1 MHWFYDPEITESS
14 TAIFERE
21 LTHFKALRI
30 RNDDQIVITNGLGV
44 SHKAVVVDVSSG
56 QIRLLAKSI
65 ANEQSVTIHLVQ
77 ALAKGGRDEAAVQ
90 NACELGVASVTPFQA
105 KRSIVEWGSKT
116 ARNQERWHQIAV
128 SAMKQ
133 SQQSFLPT
141 IGSLST
147 AKDLVGSGLKLVLD
161 PGAEK
166 SLSEIDLSPEI
177 TIVVGPEGGFEAGEL
192 NLLMSNGF
200 KAVRLGNSVLR
211 TSSAGPAAIAAIQAL
226 SGSWNNG

>member
-77 ALAKGGRDEAAVQ
+77 ALAKGGRDESAVQ
-90 NACELGVASVTPFQA
+90 TACELGVASVTPFQA

-116 ARNQERWHQIAV
+116 ARNQERWQPCSGRKRPAEQTCPISRLCEDGV
-128 SAMKQ
+128 SHEVQ
-133 SQQSFLPT
+133 RDQ
-141 IGSLST
+141 
-147 AKDLVGSGLKLVLD
+147 
-161 PGAEK
+161 
-166 SLSEIDLSPEI
+166 
-177 TIVVGPEGGFEAGEL
+177 
-192 NLLMSNGF
+192 N
-200 KAVRLGNSVLR
+200 
-211 TSSAGPAAIAAIQAL
+211 
-226 SGSWNNG
+226 

>member
-90 NACELGVASVTPFQA
+90 TACELGVASVTPFQA

-116 ARNQERWHQIAV
+116 ARNQERWYQIAV

>member
-90 NACELGVASVTPFQA
+90 TACELGVASVTPFQA

-161 PGAEK
+161 PGAKK

-200 KAVRLGNSVLR
+200 KGVRLGNSVLR

>member
-30 RNDDQIVITNGLGV
+30 RNDDQIVITNGFGV

-90 NACELGVASVTPFQA
+90 TACELGVASVTPFQA